1 MPKKSAKGKGKK
13 RRASTEKIS
22 INIKNIMK
30 QHLGDRSDTREV
42 PDFIRPLG
50 KRPIESQA
58 YDNRY
63 RLLNPA
69 ATYMSTPLSSM
80 YALRDVVNAPALPQ
94 ISGEPRRLRDDIQP
108 VEVNP
113 MDIERSRP
121 ARVAIKKEPLVP
133 HPPPPRE
140 STFVPPFPQVYVPKQ
155 QPDPIL
161 GQRFEPP
168 EADESQLLVAL
179 QMDQKAR
186 ELARFERERTEPG
199 TPFRFRPSGSPQ
211 ISPVKPRSKPL
222 ASSSDDDTPPRI
234 VRSTKEAP
242 PGVLRPIGERVISQ
256 AEKERMAKERERRKL
271 RAATRVAGAGDA

>member
-69 ATYMSTPLSSM
+69 VTYMSTPLSSM

-94 ISGEPRRLRDDIQP
+94 ISGEPRRLRADIQP

-121 ARVAIKKEPLVP
+121 ARVAVKGEPLL
-133 HPPPPRE
+133 PPGWATASAAEAALKRQRE
-140 STFVPPFPQVYVPKQ
+140 AE
-155 QPDPIL
+155 L
-161 GQRFEPP
+161 AMQREEIRLAKRAELVGGAAPMVGRRLEPLQ
-168 EADESQLLVAL
+168 ADESQLLVAGQIKL
-179 QMDQKAR
+179 PPPLSAEELLGAEPQQGSGSMIPRASG
-186 ELARFERERTEPG
+186 LARYRLEG
-199 TPFRFRPSGSPQ
+199 ASPQ
-211 ISPVKPRSKPL
+211 GRPL
-222 ASSSDDDTPPRI
+222 
-234 VRSTKEAP
+234 
-242 PGVLRPIGERVISQ
+242 
-256 AEKERMAKERERRKL
+256 RRG
-271 RAATRVAGAGDA
+271 VAGAGDA

>member
-1 MPKKSAKGKGKK
+1 MPKKSKSAKGKK
-13 RRASTEKIS
+13 RRVSTGIS

-69 ATYMSTPLSSM
+69 VTYMSTPLSSM

-121 ARVAIKKEPLVP
+121 ARVAVKGDPLL
-133 HPPPPRE
+133 PPGWAASSVAEAAGRRQRE
-140 STFVPPFPQVYVPKQ
+140 AELALQREGIRLSKREELMGAAN
-155 QPDPIL
+155 PII
-161 GQRFEPP
+161 GQRLEPP
-168 EADESQLLVAL
+168 QADASQLLVAG
-179 QMDQKAR
+179 QRAQ
-186 ELARFERERTEPG
+186 ELVLDPG
-199 TPFRFRPSGSPQ
+199 LTR
-211 ISPVKPRSKPL
+211 VRSKPIVGQSLFELPPPLSAEELLEAEPQQGSRSMIPQASGL
-222 ASSSDDDTPPRI
+222 ARYRLEGASPQGRP
-234 VRSTKEAP
+234 
-242 PGVLRPIGERVISQ
+242 LRRG
-256 AEKERMAKERERRKL
+256 
-271 RAATRVAGAGDA
+271 VAGAGDA

>member
-1 MPKKSAKGKGKK
+1 MPKKKSASAKGKGKK
-13 RRASTEKIS
+13 RSSTEKIS

-69 ATYMSTPLSSM
+69 VTYMSTPLSSM

-94 ISGEPRRLRDDIQP
+94 ISGEPPRLRADIQP

-121 ARVAIKKEPLVP
+121 ARVAVKGEPLL
-133 HPPPPRE
+133 PPGWATASAAEATSKRQRE
-140 STFVPPFPQVYVPKQ
+140 AE
-155 QPDPIL
+155 L
-161 GQRFEPP
+161 AMQREEIRLAKRAELVGGAAPMVGRRLEPLQ
-168 EADESQLLVAL
+168 ADESQLLVAG
-179 QMDQKAR
+179 QRAP
-186 ELARFERERTEPG
+186 ELVLDPG
-199 TPFRFRPSGSPQ
+199 LSR
-211 ISPVKPRSKPL
+211 VRSKPIVSGEPFFELPPPLSAEELLGAEPQQGSGSMIPRASGL
-222 ASSSDDDTPPRI
+222 ARYRLEGASPQGRP
-234 VRSTKEAP
+234 
-242 PGVLRPIGERVISQ
+242 LRRG
-256 AEKERMAKERERRKL
+256 
-271 RAATRVAGAGDA
+271 VAGAGDA

>member
-30 QHLGDRSDTREV
+30 QHLGDRSDKREV

-69 ATYMSTPLSSM
+69 ITYISTPLSSM

-94 ISGEPRRLRDDIQP
+94 ISGEPPRLRADIQP

-113 MDIERSRP
+113 LDIERSRP
-121 ARVAIKKEPLVP
+121 ARVAVKRAPLL
-133 HPPPPRE
+133 PPGWAASSVAEAAERRQRDAELLRE
-140 STFVPPFPQVYVPKQ
+140 ITALQSEGIRLAREEQMAAPN
-155 QPDPIL
+155 PII
-161 GQRFEPP
+161 GQRLEPAQ
-168 EADESQLLVAL
+168 ADASQLLVAL
-179 QMDQKAR
+179 QADPRAR
-186 ELARFERERTEPG
+186 ELVREPG
-199 TPFRFRPSGSPQ
+199 
-211 ISPVKPRSKPL
+211 ISRVRSKPIDPTSLFELPPPLSAEELLGAEPQQGSRSMIPRASGL
-222 ASSSDDDTPPRI
+222 ARYRLEGASPQGRP
-234 VRSTKEAP
+234 
-242 PGVLRPIGERVISQ
+242 LRRG
-256 AEKERMAKERERRKL
+256 
-271 RAATRVAGAGDA
+271 VAGAGDA

>member
-1 MPKKSAKGKGKK
+1 MPKKKSASAKGKGKK
-13 RRASTEKIS
+13 RSSTEKIS

-63 RLLNPA
+63 RLLNPSV
-69 ATYMSTPLSSM
+69 TYMSTPLSSM

-121 ARVAIKKEPLVP
+121 ARVAVKGDPLL
-133 HPPPPRE
+133 PPGWSASSVAEAAGRRQRE
-140 STFVPPFPQVYVPKQ
+140 AELALQREGIRLAQREELMSAPN
-155 QPDPIL
+155 PII

-168 EADESQLLVAL
+168 QADESQLLVAG
-179 QMDQKAR
+179 QRAQ
-186 ELARFERERTEPG
+186 ELVLDPG
-199 TPFRFRPSGSPQ
+199 LTRA
-211 ISPVKPRSKPL
+211 RSKPIVGQSLFELPPPLSAEELLGAEPQQGSRSMIPQASGL
-222 ASSSDDDTPPRI
+222 ARH
-234 VRSTKEAP
+234 RLEGAAP
-242 PGVLRPIGERVISQ
+242 QGRPLRRG
-256 AEKERMAKERERRKL
+256 
-271 RAATRVAGAGDA
+271 VAGAGDA

>member
-30 QHLGDRSDTREV
+30 QHLGDRSDKREV

-69 ATYMSTPLSSM
+69 VTYMSTPLSSM

-94 ISGEPRRLRDDIQP
+94 ISGEPRRLRADIQP

-113 MDIERSRP
+113 NDIAQSRP
-121 ARVAIKKEPLVP
+121 ARVAVKGDPLL
-133 HPPPPRE
+133 PPGWAASSVAEAAGRRQRDAELALQRE
-140 STFVPPFPQVYVPKQ
+140 GIRLAQREELMSAPN
-155 QPDPIL
+155 PII
-161 GQRFEPP
+161 GQRLEPP
-168 EADESQLLVAL
+168 QADASQLLVAL
-179 QMDQKAR
+179 QADPRAR
-186 ELARFERERTEPG
+186 ELAERKAQFAQVRPDYMALRAKNQPGYQPNPADEPAI
-199 TPFRFRPSGSPQ
+199 RLR
-211 ISPVKPRSKPL
+211 RS
-222 ASSSDDDTPPRI
+222 ASSTPGSSTVSTPP
-234 VRSTKEAP
+234 VAP
-242 PGVLRPIGERVISQ
+242 P
-256 AEKERMAKERERRKL
+256 RKSK
-271 RAATRVAGAGDA
+271 VGGAGDA

>member
-69 ATYMSTPLSSM
+69 VTYMSTPLSSM

-94 ISGEPRRLRDDIQP
+94 ISGEPQRLRQDIQP

-121 ARVAIKKEPLVP
+121 SRVAVKANPLLP
-133 HPPPPRE
+133 YPPPPRE
-140 STFVPPFPQVYVPKQ
+140 STFTAPFPQAYVPKQ
-155 QPDPIL
+155 QPEPIL
-161 GQRFEPP
+161 GQRFESS
-168 EADESQLLVAL
+168 EADKSQLLVAL
-179 QMDQKAR
+179 QMDQEAR
-186 ELARFERERTEPG
+186 QLARMERERMEPG
-199 TPFRFRPSGSPQ
+199 TPARFRPTETPQ
-211 ISPVKPRSKPL
+211 ISPAKPRAKPIV
-222 ASSSDDDTPPRI
+222 SSDDETPPRI
-234 VRSTKEAP
+234 VRPDQAKP
-242 PGVLRPIGERVISQ
+242 YRIGELRNKSGRI
-256 AEKERMAKERERRKL
+256 L
-271 RAATRVAGAGDA
+271 RAAVTVQPKGAGDA